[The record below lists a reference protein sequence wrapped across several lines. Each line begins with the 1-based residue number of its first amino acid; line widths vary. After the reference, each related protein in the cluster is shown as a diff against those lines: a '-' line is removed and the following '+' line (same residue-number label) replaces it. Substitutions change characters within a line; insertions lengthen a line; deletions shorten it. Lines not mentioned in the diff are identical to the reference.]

1 MYIFI
6 LNVYLTRVL
15 ISSFPQKIIY
25 GFDSLTIY
33 QERKLY
39 RKGRE
44 TSMPIV
50 TNNQYRL
57 WLKSTVNMKLSSDA
71 SVLSITYE
79 VLKSFQY
86 FMDFNHDSIE

>member
-1 MYIFI
+1 
-6 LNVYLTRVL
+6 
-15 ISSFPQKIIY
+15 
-25 GFDSLTIY
+25 
-33 QERKLY
+33 
-39 RKGRE
+39 
-44 TSMPIV
+44 MPIV

-79 VLKSFQY
+79 GLKNFQY